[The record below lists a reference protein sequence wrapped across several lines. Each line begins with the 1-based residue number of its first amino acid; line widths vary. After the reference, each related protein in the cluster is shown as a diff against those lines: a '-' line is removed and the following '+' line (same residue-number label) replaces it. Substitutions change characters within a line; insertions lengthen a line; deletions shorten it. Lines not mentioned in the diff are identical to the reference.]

1 MFKKILIALDGSESS
16 LKALDYA
23 AHLAKQNKSELFI
36 ISAAEP
42 IPPLG
47 VEGSMPSYIPQ
58 YQDDLHKSL
67 EKMQKEE
74 TAKLTKNYPTL
85 KITSEVRDGR
95 PAQVIREAA
104 QDSDLIVIGHRGHGG
119 VRNWILGSVA
129 KQIVDQCTAPVL
141 VVKDPDYCQA

>member
-1 MFKKILIALDGSESS
+1 MFKKILIALDGSDSS
-16 LKALDYA
+16 LRALDYA
-23 AHLAKQNKSELFI
+23 AHLAKQDKSELFI

-85 KITSEVRDGR
+85 KINSKVIDGR
-95 PAQVIREAA
+95 AATVIREAA

-119 VRNWILGSVA
+119 ILSWMLGSVA
-129 KQIVDQCTAPVL
+129 KQIVDSCTCPVL
-141 VVKDPDYCQA
+141 VVKNPDYC